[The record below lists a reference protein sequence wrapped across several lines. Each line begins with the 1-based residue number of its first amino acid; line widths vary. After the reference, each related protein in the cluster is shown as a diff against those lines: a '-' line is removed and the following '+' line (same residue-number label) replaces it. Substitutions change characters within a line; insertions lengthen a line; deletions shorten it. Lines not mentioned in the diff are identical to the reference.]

1 MNSTFASIS
10 LLLKSNLGERCLI
23 NTLMNMTSQS
33 LRFYLKHAN
42 IDDGNSNKK
51 KTELVEMIVYGCITN
66 KLNKEPVKDISN
78 NRVNAILKERNILI
92 KSLPGYGNSGLRKR
106 DIKPYV
112 NECSAKV
119 IEWFYS

>member
-119 IEWFYS
+119 IE